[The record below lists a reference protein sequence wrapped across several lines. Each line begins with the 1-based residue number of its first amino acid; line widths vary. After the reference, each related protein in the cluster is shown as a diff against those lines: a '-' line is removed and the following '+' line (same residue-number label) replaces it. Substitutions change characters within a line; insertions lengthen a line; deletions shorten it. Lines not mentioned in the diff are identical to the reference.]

1 MTVQPRH
8 TSLYRRWYGIVAT
21 AMLISLGSFSC
32 SPNVAFLIG
41 GGRITADSLGSAQ
54 RAERNVAVFDQAW
67 ELVANRYYDPDHHEI
82 NWDSMRVEYRQQAD
96 TATSQATLYGI
107 LGDMMSALKDGHT
120 RVESPEAVSRE
131 SGNVDVGLG
140 VRGKWVEGKFVIMD
154 VSPYSPAALAGV
166 EPGWILAK
174 WDGIPF
180 ASFVIAHPQY
190 LVREG
195 QSVPITFLDA
205 DDVERQ
211 ANVTGRF
218 YPRADPQVASIV
230 RGGVLYLRFD
240 RFSDETAEWVK
251 DQISEHRTA
260 PGVVVDLRNNRGGQL
275 SALKDILREFYQRDF
290 TVGME
295 IRRDGSSRPLRV
307 AGGGRKAYQGGL
319 VVLTDH
325 SSQSAAEV
333 FSAAVQES
341 GRGILVGRLT
351 AGNVL
356 VSHRTKLPDG
366 GELRIS
372 TQDYVTAGGRRLEGN
387 GAYPNVHIEP
397 RLDDLRRGIDRDL
410 DTALSLLGYPS
421 ESPAQ
426 AQN

>member
-1 MTVQPRH
+1 MTYQPRH
-8 TSLYRRWYGIVAT
+8 TLLHRRWYGVVAT
-21 AMLISLGSFSC
+21 LVLISLGSFSC

-41 GGRITADSLGSAQ
+41 AGHTVADSLGSLQ
-54 RAERNVAVFDQAW
+54 LAERNMAVFDEAW
-67 ELVANRYYDPDHHEI
+67 SLVANRYYDPGHHEI

-96 TATSQATLYGI
+96 TATSQASLYRI
-107 LGDMMSALKDGHT
+107 LSDMMSVLEDGHT

-131 SGNVDVGLG
+131 EGNIDVGLG
-140 VRGKWVEGKFVIMD
+140 VRGKWVDGRFVIMD

-166 EPGWILAK
+166 KPGWILSN
-174 WDGIPF
+174 WEGVPF
-180 ASFVIAHPQY
+180 AAFVLEHPRY

-195 QSVPITFLDA
+195 QTVPLTFIDA
-205 DDVERQ
+205 EDDQHLVD
-211 ANVTGRF
+211 VTGRF
-218 YPRADPQVASIV
+218 YPRADPQIANIV

-240 RFSDETAEWVK
+240 RFTDETADWFN
-251 DQISEHRTA
+251 DQIFQHKSA

-275 SALKDILREFYQRDF
+275 SALKDILRNFYRRDF
-290 TVGME
+290 TVGEE
-295 IRRDGSSRPLRV
+295 IRRDGSSRPLRID
-307 AGGGRKAYQGGL
+307 GLGRKAYQGGL

-356 VSHRTKLPDG
+356 VSHRTTLPDG

-372 TQDYVTAGGRRLEGN
+372 TQDYITSGGRRLEGN
-387 GAYPNVHIEP
+387 GTYPNVHIEP
-397 RLDDLRRGIDRDL
+397 RLEDLRRGIDRDL
-410 DTALSLLGYPS
+410 DAALSLLGYS
-421 ESPAQ
+421 SDTPAL